1 MKFLKGAAI
10 FLLGCGSGA
19 AASYIYFNKKYE
31 EKKLELEEIKEHYNN
46 KIYGEA
52 IIKQEG
58 YVSYDDFTKI
68 AADLST
74 QEGYISYDNLTADG
88 VKTVIKEV
96 SEEAMIEDRPRDDY
110 PQEPI
115 VIDESDYSETEL
127 SFEKADLDYYLDD
140 GALVDEADTLI
151 EIEDVI
157 GYYILEDFINN
168 DNEHVIY
175 VRNAA
180 LGTDYQI
187 KKISGSYS
195 DSIGI
200 GGDDEDE

>member
-19 AASYIYFNKKYE
+19 AVSYIYFNKKYE

-46 KIYGEA
+46 KIYSEIEVKEA
-52 IIKQEG
+52 EDIIKQ
-58 YVSYDDFTKI
+58 K
-68 AADLST
+68 
-74 QEGYISYDNLTADG
+74 GYISYDNLTADG
-88 VKTVIKEV
+88 IKTVIKEV
-96 SEEAMIEDRPRDDY
+96 SEEAMMLARPSDDY

-115 VIDESDYSETEL
+115 VINENDYSETEL

-151 EIEDVI
+151 EIEDAI

-168 DNEHVIY
+168 ENEHIIY

-187 KKISGSYS
+187 KKVSGSYS
-195 DSIGI
+195 ETIGI

>member
-19 AASYIYFNKKYE
+19 AVSYIYFNKKYE

-46 KIYGEA
+46 KIYGEIETKEA
-52 IIKQEG
+52 ETIIK
-58 YVSYDDFTKI
+58 K
-68 AADLST
+68 
-74 QEGYISYDNLTADG
+74 EGYISYDNLTADD

-96 SEEAMIEDRPRDDY
+96 SEEAMIEDRPSDDY
-110 PQEPI
+110 PLEPI
-115 VIDESDYSETEL
+115 VINESDYSETEL

-157 GYYILEDFINN
+157 GYDILEDFIN
-168 DNEHVIY
+168 DDSEEVIY
-175 VRNAA
+175 VRNAS

>member
-46 KIYGEA
+46 KIYGEIETKEA
-52 IIKQEG
+52 ETIIK
-58 YVSYDDFTKI
+58 K
-68 AADLST
+68 
-74 QEGYISYDNLTADG
+74 EGYISYDNLTADG

-96 SEEAMIEDRPRDDY
+96 SEEAMIEDRPSDDY
-110 PQEPI
+110 PLEPI
-115 VIDESDYSETEL
+115 VINESDYSETEL

-157 GYYILEDFINN
+157 GYDILEDFIN
-168 DNEHVIY
+168 DDSEEVIY
-175 VRNAA
+175 VRNAS

>member
-19 AASYIYFNKKYE
+19 AVSYIYFNKKYE

-46 KIYGEA
+46 KIYSEIDSKESEA
-52 IIKQEG
+52 IIK
-58 YVSYDDFTKI
+58 
-68 AADLST
+68 
-74 QEGYISYDNLTADG
+74 QEGYISYDNLTAVD
-88 VKTVIKEV
+88 VRTVIKEV

-115 VIDESDYSETEL
+115 VINESDYSETEL

-140 GALVDEADTLI
+140 GALVDETDALI
-151 EIEDVI
+151 EIEDAI
-157 GYYILEDFINN
+157 GYDILEAFINN
-168 DNEHVIY
+168 ENEDIIY
-175 VRNAA
+175 VRNAN

-187 KKISGSYS
+187 KKVSGSYS
-195 DSIGI
+195 ETIGI

>member
-46 KIYGEA
+46 KIYGEIETKEA
-52 IIKQEG
+52 ETIIK
-58 YVSYDDFTKI
+58 K
-68 AADLST
+68 
-74 QEGYISYDNLTADG
+74 EGYISYDNLTDVD

-110 PQEPI
+110 PLEPI
-115 VIDESDYSETEL
+115 IINESDYSETEL

-157 GYYILEDFINN
+157 GYDILEDFIN
-168 DNEHVIY
+168 DDSEEVIY
-175 VRNAA
+175 VRNAS

>member
-19 AASYIYFNKKYE
+19 AVSYIYFNKKYE

-46 KIYGEA
+46 KIYSEIESKESEA
-52 IIKQEG
+52 IIK
-58 YVSYDDFTKI
+58 
-68 AADLST
+68 
-74 QEGYISYDNLTADG
+74 QEGYISYDNLTAVD
-88 VKTVIKEV
+88 VRTVIKEV
-96 SEEAMIEDRPRDDY
+96 SEEAMIKDRPRDDY

-115 VIDESDYSETEL
+115 VINESDYSETEL
-127 SFEKADLDYYLDD
+127 AFEKADLDYYLDD

-151 EIEDVI
+151 EIEDAI

-168 DNEHVIY
+168 ENEHVIY

-187 KKISGSYS
+187 KKVSGSYS
-195 DSIGI
+195 ETIGI
-200 GGDDEDE
+200 GGDNEDE